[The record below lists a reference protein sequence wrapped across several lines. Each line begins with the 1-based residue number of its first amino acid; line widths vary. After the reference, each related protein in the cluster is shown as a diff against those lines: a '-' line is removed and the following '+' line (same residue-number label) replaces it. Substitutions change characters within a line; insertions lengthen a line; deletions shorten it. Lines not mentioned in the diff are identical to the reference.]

1 MTTGIVIAAIIIV
14 LALVVAVGLGFVQP
28 PGIGKGTG
36 TGPGGLRR
44 RFGPEYERVVARP
57 GGDTP
62 AARKELQERLKRYGK
77 IEFRPLT
84 WQDRERYAAE
94 WTGIQ
99 ERFVDSPADAV
110 GEAET
115 LLARLVKDRG
125 YPDAESG
132 EQIDALSVHRPH
144 HVQSYREIR
153 EVVAGPAKDVDGDGD
168 GDGEG
173 EGDSAG
179 ATASTASTEE
189 LRLALVRARG
199 LFDELVKAGPQDHRA
214 AKNGA
219 APGRP
224 GKPGEP
230 GKPGIAGKLRTGRIH
245 LPSRSTR

>member
-14 LALVVAVGLGFVQP
+14 LALVVAVGLGFLQP

-44 RFGPEYERVVARP
+44 RFGPEYERVVARH
-57 GGDTP
+57 GGDTA

-99 ERFVDSPADAV
+99 ERFVDSPAGAV

-115 LLARLVKDRG
+115 LLDRLVQDRG
-125 YPDAESG
+125 YPDAHSG

-153 EVVAGPAKDVDGDGD
+153 EVVAGQAK
-168 GDGEG
+168 DGEG
-173 EGDSAG
+173 DGGGDG
-179 ATASTASTEE
+179 STASAAATEE

-199 LFDELVKAGPQDHRA
+199 LFDDLVKAGPQDQRA

-219 APGRP
+219 APGKA
-224 GKPGEP
+224 GKPD
-230 GKPGIAGKLRTGRIH
+230 KPRTGRIH

>member
-44 RFGPEYERVVARP
+44 RFGPEYERVLARH
-57 GGDTP
+57 GGDTA
-62 AARKELQERLKRYGK
+62 AARKELQERLKRHGK

-94 WTGIQ
+94 WTSIQ
-99 ERFVDSPADAV
+99 ERFVDSPANAV

-115 LLARLVKDRG
+115 LLDRLVQDRG
-125 YPDAESG
+125 YPDAQSG

-153 EVVAGPAKDVDGDGD
+153 EIRETRETREAVAGQAKD
-168 GDGEG
+168 GE
-173 EGDSAG
+173 DSA
-179 ATASTASTEE
+179 ASTAPTASTEE

-219 APGRP
+219 APGKP

-230 GKPGIAGKLRTGRIH
+230 GKPGKLRTGRIH

>member
-44 RFGPEYERVVARP
+44 RFGPEYERVVARH
-57 GGDTP
+57 GGDTA

-99 ERFVDSPADAV
+99 ERFVDSPAGAV

-115 LLARLVKDRG
+115 LLARLVQDRG

-153 EVVAGPAKDVDGDGD
+153 EVVAGQAK
-168 GDGEG
+168 DGEG
-173 EGDSAG
+173 EGDGDDA
-179 ATASTASTEE
+179 ASTASTEE

-219 APGRP
+219 PPGRP

-230 GKPGIAGKLRTGRIH
+230 GKPGMAGKLRTGRIH

>member
-28 PGIGKGTG
+28 PGIGKGSG

-44 RFGPEYERVVARP
+44 RFGPEYERVVARH
-57 GGDTP
+57 GGDKA
-62 AARKELQERLKRYGK
+62 AARKELQERLKRHGK

-99 ERFVDSPADAV
+99 ERFVDSPASAV

-115 LLARLVKDRG
+115 LLDRLVQERG
-125 YPDAESG
+125 YPDAQSG
-132 EQIDALSVHRPH
+132 EQIDALSVHRPQ

-153 EVVAGPAKDVDGDGD
+153 EAAAAGGQAT
-168 GDGEG
+168 DGE
-173 EGDSAG
+173 D
-179 ATASTASTEE
+179 STASTEE

-199 LFDELVKAGPQDHRA
+199 LFDDLVKPGPQDQQA

-219 APGRP
+219 APG
-224 GKPGEP
+224 
-230 GKPGIAGKLRTGRIH
+230 KPGIPGKLRTGRIH